1 MDSLATL
8 NYPALG
14 YGLKYEFGLF
24 KQRITKDGQGELSE
38 NWLEVSLLSVQ
49 IQLVIFL
56 LVQVYVIHN
65 IIEIS
70 LAISL
75 YSSYLMFDL
84 IVVSSCCSP
93 NEKW

>member
-24 KQRITKDGQGELSE
+24 KQRITKDGQEELSE
-38 NWLEVSLLSVQ
+38 NWLEVSLLSV
-49 IQLVIFL
+49 LVIFL